1 MKAYTHAVCALWSHL
16 EASHGITA
24 LTSELDEIVRLS
36 VAVDEAR
43 KAEEAMHAA
52 SEVILDNKKPNEK
65 AQ

>member
-1 MKAYTHAVCALWSHL
+1 MKAYTYALCALWSHL
-16 EASHGITA
+16 DASHGITA

-52 SEVILDNKKPNEK
+52 SEVIQDSNKPNEK